1 MEAEARYWG
10 ALRPIS
16 LNPQHQVADS
26 HPGLTYLLL
35 VHRAETEGR
44 ILRAEPYSFG
54 MLGLGF
60 DATDMDPMDVKTA
73 FRMLALRYHPVTRTR
88 MTLRQHHQAC
98 MNRDQATASSF
109 PTSEHGELISEIS
122 F

>member
-1 MEAEARYWG
+1 
-10 ALRPIS
+10 
-16 LNPQHQVADS
+16 
-26 HPGLTYLLL
+26 
-35 VHRAETEGR
+35 
-44 ILRAEPYSFG
+44 

-98 MNRDQATASSF
+98 MNRNQATAHFQLLNMAKSYLRSDF
-109 PTSEHGELISEIS
+109 IFFFVRVPNY
-122 F
+122 